1 MHKDICAIC
10 LNNNGTFIKTV
21 CNHEFHED
29 CLNEW
34 IKYKENCPI
43 CRQNLENFDF
53 KNAFISIVYD
63 IPPLR
68 ISRSD
73 ISKFGF
79 PSTASSSISTLLF

>member
-21 CNHEFHED
+21 CNHEFHEN

-63 IPPLR
+63 ILWVVR
-68 ISRSD
+68 MGILL
-73 ISKFGF
+73 GYY
-79 PSTASSSISTLLF
+79 STYY

>member
-21 CNHEFHED
+21 CNHEFHEN

-53 KNAFISIVYD
+53 KNIFISIVYD
-63 IPPLR
+63 ILWVVR
-68 ISRSD
+68 IG
-73 ISKFGF
+73 ILLGYY
-79 PSTASSSISTLLF
+79 STYY

>member
-21 CNHEFHED
+21 CNHEFHEN

-63 IPPLR
+63 ILWIVR
-68 ISRSD
+68 MGILL
-73 ISKFGF
+73 GYY
-79 PSTASSSISTLLF
+79 STYY

>member
-63 IPPLR
+63 ILWVVR
-68 ISRSD
+68 MGILL
-73 ISKFGF
+73 GYY
-79 PSTASSSISTLLF
+79 STYY

>member
-21 CNHEFHED
+21 CNHEFHKD

-63 IPPLR
+63 ILWVVR
-68 ISRSD
+68 MGILL
-73 ISKFGF
+73 GYY
-79 PSTASSSISTLLF
+79 STYY

>member
-21 CNHEFHED
+21 CNHEFHKD

-43 CRQNLENFDF
+43 CRQNLENFDL
-53 KNAFISIVYD
+53 KNALISVVYD
-63 IPPLR
+63 IIWVIKIGILL
-68 ISRSD
+68 
-73 ISKFGF
+73 GYY
-79 PSTASSSISTLLF
+79 STYY

>member
-21 CNHEFHED
+21 CNHEFHEN

-34 IKYKENCPI
+34 IKYKENTPI

-63 IPPLR
+63 ILWVVR
-68 ISRSD
+68 MGILL
-73 ISKFGF
+73 GYY
-79 PSTASSSISTLLF
+79 STYY